1 MPARPRTAAAAKA
14 ASKSAA
20 PAKPPVKKAAAK
32 PPAKPRTKA
41 STAGAAAVAD
51 AARTIVGAE
60 HLGLRDLP
68 LGTVIPSPD
77 NPRTVL
83 EDLDTLARSIQQRGV
98 LEPIVVTARAD
109 GDGYDLV
116 MGHRRHAAA
125 QLAGLKT
132 IPAIVRPAGAP
143 DVADREA
150 LIDRMVENLQR
161 HDLAVVDEAR
171 GFARLKSLGLTQDA
185 IAKAVGRNP
194 GHVSKY
200 LRLLSLP
207 EPLQSRIGVPGGI
220 SIEQAVDVARLPGE
234 VQVAIADATHAG
246 DDGKWAGP
254 MFDSTVRQVAG
265 RAKRD
270 LERAEAVA
278 RARKA
283 KTSLLNVDGD
293 EILPPPAMDRANG
306 PAPLS
311 WIYPQHGPDWQEQW
325 TAHAKLPCHAA
336 FVRAHPEGGDDV
348 VRAWIGFVCTDP
360 ASHTVG
366 DGAAAGDDSPSST
379 RVPSPRAA
387 TAAAAVDPEREAL
400 REAAAA
406 AMNARRLFVTN
417 LFGGK
422 LPAASA
428 VGHVLGGQ
436 LRDELLGAEYY
447 DAPDLAIAAD
457 FLGIAGAADVATLQ
471 DVIAAAAAA
480 TRLTGD
486 QLLRWALAVRLS
498 TEEAKATAVLGY
510 PRQAGGRFEERGERV
525 IVKAYLEFLEASGH
539 ELHPLERDLVFD
551 GDLTVEAA
559 LIDLELLEPEEPV
572 ETVSVEEAHRA
583 NGVTDDALASA
594 VIAGVPAAVWLRG
607 GVKVPTGRCRA
618 CGGDAKALT
627 GGRAGKHKAAAGEHD
642 VPAGSVCP
650 GGGQPLLT
658 LAEVAASE
666 PAAGGVDE
674 VVCSTCEG
682 VGRVGDRDELC
693 ADCKGR
699 GLVAPAAVAAA
710 G

>member
-20 PAKPPVKKAAAK
+20 PATPPVKKAAAK

-125 QLAGLKT
+125 ALAGLKT
-132 IPAIVRPAGAP
+132 IPAIVRPAGAA

-207 EPLQSRIGVPGGI
+207 EPLQARIGAPGGI

-246 DDGKWAGP
+246 DDARWAGP

-278 RARKA
+278 RARKS
-283 KTSLLNVDGD
+283 KTVLLNVDGD
-293 EILPPPAMDRANG
+293 EISPPPSMDRVNG

-311 WIYPQHGPDWQEQW
+311 WIYPQHGPDWQQQW

-336 FVRAHPEGGDDV
+336 FVRSHPEGGDDA

-360 ASHTVG
+360 ASHTV
-366 DGAAAGDDSPSST
+366 DDADAGDSPSST
-379 RVPSPRAA
+379 THVPAPRGVGAA
-387 TAAAAVDPEREAL
+387 IAAPVDPQREAH

-406 AMNARRLFVTN
+406 AMTARRLFVTN

-457 FLGIAGAADVATLQ
+457 FLGIAGAADVATLA

-498 TEEAKATAVLGY
+498 TEEAKATALLAY
-510 PRQAGGRFEERGERV
+510 PRRGDIGDAV

-559 LIDLELLEPEEPV
+559 LIDLELLEPAVEEAV

-658 LAEVAASE
+658 LAEVRASE
-666 PAAGGVDE
+666 PADGVDLE
-674 VVCSTCEG
+674 TCPTCQG

-693 ADCKGR
+693 GDCAGR
-699 GLVAPAAVAAA
+699 GLVAPAPVAAA